1 MESKKATKSEKEK
14 VHKGMLRAETSF
26 IQGNVD
32 WIKLYSGIRRNS
44 DWLKEIRTKH
54 GNAVAYWDSRA
65 PTFNHGADYYDR
77 ISKELVSIINAP
89 FTLLEVGAGSGNF
102 TLPLSGHAKA
112 VFAVEPAP
120 KMVDLLK
127 EKLDAQKIGNVKVWY
142 STWEDVT
149 VSGKYDV
156 ALFSH
161 SIYFMD
167 DIHSA
172 IKKAKIHS
180 DKVAILSMVFDPN
193 DIFSQVS
200 KIVTGKEYNYMPDY
214 TVISGVCRQIGL
226 VPEVKVIGTDTIY
239 QNYEQLY
246 SKLTNH
252 LEADAVSKNKEKI
265 EERINSHKQIS
276 VLPDEKW
283 LVKNRFRTAII
294 TMSES

>member
-1 MESKKATKSEKEK
+1 MESKKTTKSGKEEM
-14 VHKGMLRAETSF
+14 HQEMLRTETSF
-26 IQGNVD
+26 MQGNVD
-32 WIKLYSGIRRNS
+32 WIKLYSGIHRNS
-44 DWLKEIRTKH
+44 DWLKEIKTKH
-54 GNAVAYWDSRA
+54 GSAVAYWDSRA
-65 PTFNHGADYYDR
+65 PTFSHGADYYDR

-89 FTLLEVGAGSGNF
+89 FTLLEAGAGSGNF
-102 TLPLSGHAKA
+102 TLPLSGYAKM
-112 VFAVEPAP
+112 VFAVEPAF
-120 KMVDLLK
+120 KMVNLLK
-127 EKLDAQKIGNVKVWY
+127 ERLDTQKIGNVRVQH
-142 STWEDVT
+142 STWEGAT
-149 VSGKYDV
+149 FSEKYDV

-167 DIHSA
+167 DIYSA
-172 IKKAKIHS
+172 VKKAKLHS

-200 KIVTGKEYNYMPDY
+200 KIVTRKNYNYMPDY

-226 VPEVKVIGTDTIY
+226 MPEVKVIGTDTTY

-246 SKLTNH
+246 GKLTNH

-265 EERINSHKQIS
+265 EECINSHKQIS

-294 TMSES
+294 TM